1 LRRIGY
7 NVVQNIDVMSSV
19 KGLVQGLEISLNKSC
34 KTDFPEHRLL
44 CLHICGAK
52 TTFEDLEIQVKQLVQ
67 DGEHTKAAALAVIQD
82 EPKLAFKALRNGKS
96 TQAHKMLAMAIAG
109 AAKGDTDEDWEETC
123 EELAKELTDPYAR
136 AILALVSKGNWHSV
150 IEETSLPLKYR
161 VEVALRWLEDDQLT
175 TYLRIVTKEA
185 IRNGDIEG
193 LVLTGLTHL
202 AMDLF
207 QRYIEKFNDLQT
219 AVLAM
224 SFTVPGFVKDPRF
237 FTWRETYRH
246 HMNAWGMK
254 EERVR
259 FDIKSSKLAVA
270 WDGKKLIKPA
280 LQQISLTCNYC
291 NKPLNAHDDDN
302 DPFGEIATDILPP
315 QIGPSTATGTV
326 CPKCKR
332 HMPRCGIC
340 SMWLGAPDPASKG
353 GRQVETEDVTKRF
366 VAFCMSC
373 NHGFH
378 AHHARDWFARHAI
391 CPIPECNCTCDT

>member
-1 LRRIGY
+1 
-7 NVVQNIDVMSSV
+7 
-19 KGLVQGLEISLNKSC
+19 
-34 KTDFPEHRLL
+34 
-44 CLHICGAK
+44 
-52 TTFEDLEIQVKQLVQ
+52 
-67 DGEHTKAAALAVIQD
+67 
-82 EPKLAFKALRNGKS
+82 
-96 TQAHKMLAMAIAG
+96 MAIAG

-353 GRQVETEDVTKRF
+353 GRQVETERF

-391 CPIPECNCTCDT
+391 CPIPECNCTCDM